1 MIGYIAGALTTV
13 AFAPQLLRALT
24 TKSTKDVSLMM
35 LICSTS
41 GMLLWMLH
49 GILVNDSALI
59 AANSISFLLAFLLLG
74 LKIKNDYLDFVLNFG
89 SKYRESGKDL
99 LFSKK
104 RTCLESYQKLSALL
118 IIQKLQ
124 N

>member
-104 RTCLESYQKLSALL
+104 RT
-118 IIQKLQ
+118 
-124 N
+124 

>member
-24 TKSTKDVSLMM
+24 TKATKDVSLMM

-59 AANSISFLLAFLLLG
+59 VANSISFVLAFLLLG
-74 LKIKNDYLDFVLNFG
+74 LKIKNDYLGFVLNFG
-89 SKYRESGKDL
+89 SKYGESEKDL

-104 RTCLESYQKLSALL
+104 
-118 IIQKLQ
+118 
-124 N
+124 

>member
-24 TKSTKDVSLMM
+24 TKSTKDVSLIM

-49 GILVNDSALI
+49 GILVNDPALI

-74 LKIKNDYLDFVLNFG
+74 LKIKNDYPNFVLNFG
-89 SKYRESGKDL
+89 GKYGKSGKDL
-99 LFSKK
+99 LSSRK
-104 RTCLESYQKLSALL
+104 
-118 IIQKLQ
+118 
-124 N
+124 

>member
-41 GMLLWMLH
+41 GMLLWTLH
-49 GILVNDSALI
+49 GILVNDPALI
-59 AANSISFLLAFLLLG
+59 TANSISFILTFLLLG
-74 LKIKNDYLDFVLNFG
+74 LKLKNDCLGFILNFG
-89 SKYRESGKDL
+89 RKPQNFGKDS
-99 LFSKK
+99 FSSRK
-104 RTCLESYQKLSALL
+104 
-118 IIQKLQ
+118 
-124 N
+124 

>member
-35 LICSTS
+35 LLCSTS

-49 GILVNDSALI
+49 GILLNDPALI
-59 AANSISFLLAFLLLG
+59 VANSISFVLAFLLLG
-74 LKIKNDYLDFVLNFG
+74 LKLKNDCSGFILNIGRKPQNF
-89 SKYRESGKDL
+89 GKDL
-99 LFSKK
+99 LSSRK
-104 RTCLESYQKLSALL
+104 
-118 IIQKLQ
+118 
-124 N
+124 

>member
-24 TKSTKDVSLMM
+24 TKSTKDVSIMM

-49 GILVNDSALI
+49 GILINDPALI
-59 AANSISFLLAFLLLG
+59 IANSISFLLAFSLLG
-74 LKIKNDYLDFVLNFG
+74 LKLKNDCSGFLNFG
-89 SKYRESGKDL
+89 RKPQNFEKDS
-99 LFSKK
+99 LFSRK
-104 RTCLESYQKLSALL
+104 
-118 IIQKLQ
+118 
-124 N
+124 

>member
-59 AANSISFLLAFLLLG
+59 AANSISFILAFLLLG
-74 LKIKNDYLDFVLNFG
+74 LKIKNDYSGFVLHFC
-89 SKYRESGKDL
+89 SKYGGSGKDVF
-99 LFSKK
+99 FSKK
-104 RTCLESYQKLSALL
+104 RT
-118 IIQKLQ
+118 
-124 N
+124 

>member
-24 TKSTKDVSLMM
+24 TKSTKDVSLIM

-59 AANSISFLLAFLLLG
+59 AANSISFVLAFLLLG
-74 LKIKNDYLDFVLNFG
+74 LKLKNDYPNFVLSF
-89 SKYRESGKDL
+89 SGKSGKSAKG
-99 LFSKK
+99 LFPSRK
-104 RTCLESYQKLSALL
+104 
-118 IIQKLQ
+118 
-124 N
+124 

>member
-59 AANSISFLLAFLLLG
+59 VANSISFVLAFLLLG
-74 LKIKNDYLDFVLNFG
+74 LKIKNDYLGFVLNFS
-89 SKYRESGKDL
+89 SKYGESGKDL
-99 LFSKK
+99 FFSKK
-104 RTCLESYQKLSALL
+104 
-118 IIQKLQ
+118 
-124 N
+124 

>member
-35 LICSTS
+35 LLCSTS
-41 GMLLWMLH
+41 GMLLWLLH

-59 AANSISFLLAFLLLG
+59 AANSISFVLAFLLLG
-74 LKIKNDYLDFVLNFG
+74 LKLKNDYPDFVLNFG
-89 SKYRESGKDL
+89 SKSGKSENDFL
-99 LFSKK
+99 PS
-104 RTCLESYQKLSALL
+104 QK
-118 IIQKLQ
+118 
-124 N
+124 

>member
-59 AANSISFLLAFLLLG
+59 VTNSISFVLAFLLLG
-74 LKIKNDYLDFVLNFG
+74 LKIKNDYLGFVLNFS
-89 SKYRESGKDL
+89 SKYGESGKDL
-99 LFSKK
+99 FFSIK
-104 RTCLESYQKLSALL
+104 
-118 IIQKLQ
+118 
-124 N
+124 